1 MENEEIK
8 NFLIGTSLTKVL
20 LESSKE
26 EYLEMGCDESKY
38 EKRIEFA
45 KYMVEKIDAASP
57 RVRDLFHTVFKSDSW
72 EEDQK
77 LLNNLEQ
84 SDREE
89 LLALKED
96 LQAKEAELGLK
107 EE

>member
-57 RVRDLFHTVFKSDSW
+57 RHPKNLHTKPTTMICIFPYRAKADGGVHKI
-72 EEDQK
+72 
-77 LLNNLEQ
+77 LLNASCRTYNFV
-84 SDREE
+84 
-89 LLALKED
+89 AFY
-96 LQAKEAELGLK
+96 
-107 EE
+107 